1 MYYLAI
7 VSLLLT
13 TQITGM
19 NLLQI
24 NFSQSVETEIIQ
36 VLHAEGLDNKRVS
49 SIKAIVEK
57 AGGEKVNPVYELSTE
72 EIIHDNYG
80 FARTFKLY
88 LKTGTDVEQAIRI
101 LQSSPLVEKVKPVGI
116 NRTFNCQ

>member
-24 NFSQSVETEIIQ
+24 NFSQSVESEIIQ
-36 VLHAEGLDNKRVS
+36 VLHTEGLDDKRVS
-49 SIKAIVEK
+49 SIEEIIEE
-57 AGGEKVNPVYELSTE
+57 AGGEKLNPVYELSAE

-88 LKTGTDVEQAIRI
+88 LKPGTDAEQAIRI
-101 LQSSPLVEKVKPVGI
+101 LQSSPLVEKVKSVGI
-116 NRTFNCQ
+116 NKTFNCQ

>member
-13 TQITGM
+13 TQMTGM

-24 NFSQSVETEIIQ
+24 NFSQSVESEIIQ
-36 VLHAEGLDNKRVS
+36 VLHTEGLDDQRVS
-49 SIKAIVEK
+49 RIEEIIEE
-57 AGGEKVNPVYELSTE
+57 AGGEKLNPVYELSAE

-88 LKTGTDVEQAIRI
+88 LKPGTDTEQAIRI
-101 LQSSPLVEKVKPVGI
+101 LQSSPWVEKVKPVGI
-116 NRTFNCQ
+116 NKTFNFQ

>member
-7 VSLLLT
+7 ILLLLT
-13 TQITGM
+13 TQMTGM

-24 NFSQSVETEIIQ
+24 NFSQSVESEIIQ
-36 VLHAEGLDNKRVS
+36 VLHTKGLDDRRVS
-49 SIKAIVEK
+49 SIQEIIEE
-57 AGGEKVNPVYELSTE
+57 AGGEKLNPVYELSAE

-88 LKTGTDVEQAIRI
+88 LKPGTNAEQAIRI

-116 NRTFNCQ
+116 NKTFNYQ